1 MNLIDT
7 VGVNHIFTDAIKL
20 ADNYYLAPDI
30 SDEVEMTEIIHN
42 KHVPEEIKSVAEL
55 DEFNESV
62 YIHQYRLALNSYRKR
77 SFYNMKG
84 FGDVSIIA
92 TIYTLL
98 DGYKKQKTEQLFST
112 SEQIVIYTNDANLT
126 KVIISEF
133 AKNDVSVKPASAIT

>member
-30 SDEVEMTEIIHN
+30 SDEVEMTEMIHN

-55 DEFNESV
+55 DEFNESI

-92 TIYTLL
+92 TIHTLI

-112 SEQIVIYTNDANLT
+112 SEQIVIYTNNANLT

>member
-30 SDEVEMTEIIHN
+30 SDEVEMTEMIHN

-55 DEFNESV
+55 DEFNESI

-92 TIYTLL
+92 TIHTLI

>member
-30 SDEVEMTEIIHN
+30 SDEVEMTEMIHN

-92 TIYTLL
+92 TIHTLI

>member
-112 SEQIVIYTNDANLT
+112 SEPIVIYTNDANLT
-126 KVIISEF
+126 NVIISEF